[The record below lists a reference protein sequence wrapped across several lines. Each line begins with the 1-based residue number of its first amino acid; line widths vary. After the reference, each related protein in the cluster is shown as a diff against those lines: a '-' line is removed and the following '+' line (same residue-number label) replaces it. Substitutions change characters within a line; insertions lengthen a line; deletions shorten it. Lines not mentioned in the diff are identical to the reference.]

1 MANRSRG
8 AVERD
13 PAEAILLDA
22 EGLSKAADAHPVVR
36 AFLLAAELSR
46 TPVVVSAVTLAETLR
61 GQRRDARVHGVLGG
75 CRIEPVSTE
84 VGRAAGELLGRTR
97 RKDTVDTV
105 DTVDAV
111 VAVTAAK
118 LPGSVRVLTSDP
130 ADLRALTEEFPRVTI
145 EAV

>member
-1 MANRSRG
+1 VASRSRG
-8 AVERD
+8 VVGRD

-97 RKDTVDTV
+97 RKDTVD
-105 DTVDAV
+105 AV
-111 VAVTAAK
+111 VAATAAM

-130 ADLRALTEEFPRVTI
+130 ADLRALTEEFPRVTV
-145 EAV
+145 EVV